1 MFIYT
6 FKASKIKFFAVV
18 LLAVASLLAL
28 ITLVPGY
35 GDAGTVA
42 AVTIDY
48 NNIKTVLSAA
58 MSAVW
63 TAKASCTDLRKQIS
77 E

>member
-48 NNIKTVLSAA
+48 NNIKTDE
-58 MSAVW
+58 
-63 TAKASCTDLRKQIS
+63 DLLISRSFKQTFLDAFYSI
-77 E
+77 

>member
-28 ITLVPGY
+28 ITLVPF
-35 GDAGTVA
+35 TF
-42 AVTIDY
+42 
-48 NNIKTVLSAA
+48 TVLALA
-58 MSAVW
+58 
-63 TAKASCTDLRKQIS
+63 DN
-77 E
+77 